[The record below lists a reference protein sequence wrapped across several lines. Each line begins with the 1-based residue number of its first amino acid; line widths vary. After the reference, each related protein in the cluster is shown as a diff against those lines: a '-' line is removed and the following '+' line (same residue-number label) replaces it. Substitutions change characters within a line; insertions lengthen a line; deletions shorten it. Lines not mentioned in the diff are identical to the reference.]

1 MKKILVISPPLR
13 IESYRT
19 RWKRLANGSTHD
31 IRVLGLTPSQRKSSG
46 YGKVVLVSG
55 KEEEDGNFKLITLEA
70 TSPVNSFYTFK
81 GFNAA
86 VKRFNPDLIFCVH
99 HEGIRQLLQ
108 TIICRRLFFRRT
120 KLIYFSMKAHP
131 RVPKMKSKS
140 LKEFAKRTF
149 FRLNWWFVRCG
160 TDAALCH
167 YDRIEEQMR
176 SEGYTKPVLQ
186 QTQYGVDPE
195 QFCPDKATRE
205 RMRVKIGLSGCVIG
219 FCGRF
224 VASKGLPEI
233 MAAFEQLEGN
243 CSLLLV
249 GDGDLR
255 EEAEAWI
262 QQQRLAERVTI
273 TGFIPHTEVQDY
285 FQAMDVFV
293 LGSRE
298 TPRYID
304 TFPLVVAQAM
314 TMGIP
319 VVGSVSGA
327 IPYQLG
333 GKGLLFPEG
342 DADALRDQ
350 LQGLVDDPT
359 RREDVGAALRER
371 ALANFC
377 VDVMNA
383 RVMDFVR
390 SEVFREPAD

>member
-1 MKKILVISPPLR
+1 MKILVISPPLK

-19 RWKRLANGSTHD
+19 RWKRLANGAAQD
-31 IRVLGLTPSQRKSSG
+31 VQVLGVTPSQRKASG
-46 YGKVVLVSG
+46 YGKDVVVSG
-55 KEEEDGNFKLITLEA
+55 GEEEEGNFKLITLEA
-70 TSPVNSFYTFK
+70 TSPMNGYYILK
-81 GFNAA
+81 GFTAA
-86 VKRFNPDLIFCVH
+86 VKQFDPDLIFCVH
-99 HEGIRQLLQ
+99 QEGVRQLLQ
-108 TIICRRLFFRRT
+108 TIICRKLFFGRA
-120 KLIYFSMKAHP
+120 KLAFFSMKAHP

-140 LKEFAKRTF
+140 PKEFAKQIF
-149 FRLNWWFVRCG
+149 FRLNWWFVRRG

-195 QFCPDKATRE
+195 QFCPNQSTRE
-205 RMRVKIGLSGCVIG
+205 RMRANLGLSGCVIG

-224 VASKGLPEI
+224 VPSKGLPEI
-233 MAAFEQLEGN
+233 MAAFERLEGD

-255 EEAEAWI
+255 LEAEAWI
-262 QQQRLAERVTI
+262 QEKGFAGRVTI

-314 TMGIP
+314 TMGLP

-333 GKGLLFPEG
+333 GQGLLFPEG
-342 DADALRDQ
+342 DTNALRDQ
-350 LQGLVDDPT
+350 LQGLVDVPSL
-359 RREDVGAALRER
+359 REKVGVALRER
-371 ALANFC
+371 ALSNFC

-383 RVMDFVR
+383 RFMEFVR
-390 SEVFREPAD
+390 DEVFRENVD